1 MFSSYLTIIKY
12 FLLLPLLIPYA
23 IWDRKKNPRCKIF
36 GIEGYFGLMGQGKT
50 LSMTRRL
57 MKLRK
62 KYGSNII
69 ICTNY
74 NFKGQDFSFNDWHQL
89 LKDYKKPLVVA
100 WDEVQNEFS
109 SRNFKNFPIELLTQ
123 LTQVRKNNGIL
134 ILYSAQRWARVDKVF
149 RELSTYCYQCTTH
162 LGVFT
167 INKKYRSDHYDQM
180 CSSVSVDRKFK
191 VPLMSVN
198 SFIQTK
204 EVRESYNSYKML
216 KTAKSKQYMS
226 REELNRAKGV

>member
-1 MFSSYLTIIKY
+1 MFKSILVVLKMFVLFP
-12 FLLLPLLIPYA
+12 FLLVYS
-23 IWDRKKNPRCKIF
+23 IWDKKKNPRCKIY

-57 MKLRK
+57 MKLRE

-74 NFKGQDFSFNDWHQL
+74 NFKNQDFAFTNWHQL
-89 LKDYKKPLVVA
+89 LQDYKKPLIVA

-109 SRNFKNFPIELLTQ
+109 SRNFKDFPIELLTQ

-149 RELSTYCYQCTTH
+149 RELSTYCYQCTTR

-167 INKKYRSDHYDQM
+167 INKKYRSDYYDQL

-191 VPLMSVN
+191 IPLDDID
-198 SFIQTK
+198 SFIQTRA
-204 EVRESYNSYKML
+204 VRESYNSYKML
-216 KTAKSKQYMS
+216 KTAKSKKYMS
-226 REELNRAKGV
+226 REELNSVRSI

>member
-1 MFSSYLTIIKY
+1 MLII
-12 FLLLPLLIPYA
+12 LQLIILLPVIIPLY
-23 IWDRKKNPRCKIF
+23 IYDRLKNKRCHLF

-50 LSMTRRL
+50 ICMTRRL
-57 MKLRK
+57 LRLRK
-62 KYGSNII
+62 KYGNKIY

-74 NFKGQDFSFNDWHQL
+74 GFVQEDFSFTDWHML
-89 LKDYKKPLVVA
+89 FADWDKPLVVA

-109 SRNFKNFPIELLTQ
+109 SRNFKDFPIELLTQ

-149 RELSTYCYQCTTH
+149 RELSTYCYQCTTR

-167 INKKYRSDHYDQM
+167 INKKYRSDYYDQL

-191 VPLMSVN
+191 IPLDN
-198 SFIQTK
+198 IDSFIQTRA
-204 EVRESYNSYKML
+204 VRESYNSYKML
-216 KTAKSKQYMS
+216 KTAKSKKYMS
-226 REELNRAKGV
+226 REELNSVRSI